1 MSVNEFIP
9 TQQPGAADHAGTARH
24 EPDSTV
30 AADRAASPQGAPR
43 PAQGEV
49 KHPTGLDFE
58 YLGITDTPP
67 TRGEYRATWD
77 HQRQVHAQ
85 VSSCLLYTS
94 DAADE

>member
-24 EPDSTV
+24 ESGGTV
-30 AADRAASPQGAPR
+30 AADRATSPLGAPHSAQGAVR
-43 PAQGEV
+43 
-49 KHPTGLDFE
+49 HPVGLDFE
-58 YLGITDTPP
+58 YLGLTDTPP

-85 VSSCLLYTS
+85 
-94 DAADE
+94 